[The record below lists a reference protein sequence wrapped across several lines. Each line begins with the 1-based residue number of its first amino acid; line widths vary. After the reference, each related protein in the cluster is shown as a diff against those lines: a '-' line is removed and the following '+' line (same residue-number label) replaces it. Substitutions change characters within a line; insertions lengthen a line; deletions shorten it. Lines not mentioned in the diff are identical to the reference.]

1 MEKPIA
7 ESVRVGNAQS
17 LTDIL
22 QQQSSNN
29 DFSYTRRP
37 NYVPGTKSMR
47 SIDYDSSNQSIEQ
60 LREKWKTGGFKSPV
74 NDDNSEKL
82 LEQLKELKKFSS
94 SRVKEEA

>member
-1 MEKPIA
+1 
-7 ESVRVGNAQS
+7 
-17 LTDIL
+17 
-22 QQQSSNN
+22 
-29 DFSYTRRP
+29 
-37 NYVPGTKSMR
+37 MR